1 MQNCK
6 SSARTTAKQSSKCS
20 LLFRQAPILA
30 ILMLAAGLLS
40 SCETSSISQLNN
52 IKKPAVIYSKHKEE
66 VWYQSPSMVIKDANG
81 KLVKLSADSDLR
93 GLIDK
98 YNVGDTLR

>member
-1 MQNCK
+1 MQNQCT
-6 SSARTTAKQSSKCS
+6 SARTAAKYGSKCS
-20 LLFRQAPILA
+20 LLSHQAPILA

-40 SCETSSISQLNN
+40 GCETSSINQLND
-52 IKKPAVIYSKHKEE
+52 IKKPAVIYSKHKEDI
-66 VWYQSPSMVIKDANG
+66 WYQSPSMVIKDANG
-81 KLVKLSADSDLR
+81 KLVKLFADSDLR